1 MAEHTG
7 RDTFIFIYRAWNDV
21 YRMDAM
27 PDIQA
32 IANKKR
38 YLNQKDR
45 NTVSGI
51 TMKNLQLN
59 AERTAMV

>member
-21 YRMDAM
+21 SRMDAM

-38 YLNQKDR
+38 CLNQKGR

-51 TMKNLQLN
+51 TMKNLLMN
-59 AERTAMV
+59 AERTATV